1 MKRRLFTSGAVAA
14 ALGPLAVAG
23 AFAQTLP
30 KGVTRIVVGFPPGG
44 GTDVLARL
52 LAQKLG
58 VMWGVPVVV
67 ENRAGAAGIIAAGD
81 VAKSQPDGGTLLMAH
96 INSHGIAPGLQSL
109 SYSAE
114 RDFTPIALVGATP
127 QMLICASNQPVR
139 TLKGLVEL
147 CRSRPGEIIFGS
159 AGNGSA
165 QHLALELFKARA
177 NIDVLHVPYKGSAPL
192 VTDMLGGHVQYS
204 FEGMTTATQYLAG
217 GKMTAIAQTRATRSK
232 SFPAVPTLAESGFEG
247 YEASIWFGLVGP
259 ARMDPALVN
268 RMNKDVNTVLAMPD
282 VIARLDQFGAQDGG
296 GSPQRF
302 GDFMHAERE
311 KWARIIKTA
320 NITVDK

>member
-1 MKRRLFTSGAVAA
+1 MKRRLFAKGAVAA
-14 ALGPLAVAG
+14 TLAATTGV
-23 AFAQTLP
+23 FAQTTSR
-30 KGVTRIVVGFPPGG
+30 GVTKLVVGFPPGG

-58 VMWGVPVVV
+58 VMWGTPVVV
-67 ENRAGAAGIIAAGD
+67 ENRAGAAGMIAAEQ
-81 VAKSQPDGGTLLMAH
+81 VARADPDGSTLLMAH
-96 INSHGIAPGLQSL
+96 INSHGIAPGLQPGL
-109 SYSAE
+109 GYSAE
-114 RDFTPIALVGATP
+114 RDFAPIALVGATP
-127 QMLICASNQPVR
+127 QMLICESNQPVK
-139 TLKGLVEL
+139 TLKGLVAL
-147 CRSRPGEIIFGS
+147 CRSRPGEIVFGS

-192 VTDMLGGHVQYS
+192 VSDMLGGHVQYS
-204 FEGMTTATQYLAG
+204 FEGMTTARQYLGG
-217 GKMTAIAQTRATRSK
+217 GKMTAIAQTRLKRSK

-259 ARMDPALVN
+259 AKMPPATIA

-282 VIARLDQFGAQDGG
+282 VVARLDQFGAEDGG
-296 GSPQRF
+296 GSAQRF

-320 NITVDK
+320 NISVDK

>member
-1 MKRRLFTSGAVAA
+1 MKRRLFTGGAVAA
-14 ALGPLAVAG
+14 TLAATGV
-23 AFAQTLP
+23 FAQTMP
-30 KGVTRIVVGFPPGG
+30 RSVTRLVVGFPPGG

-58 VMWGVPVVV
+58 AMWGVPVVV
-67 ENRAGAAGIIAAGD
+67 ENKAGAAGIIAAGD
-81 VAKSQPDGGTLLMAH
+81 VAKSPPDGSTLLMAH
-96 INSHGIAPGLQSL
+96 INSHGIAPGLQPGL
-109 SYSAE
+109 GYSAE

-217 GKMTAIAQTRATRSK
+217 GKMTAIAQTRARRSK

-259 ARMDPALVN
+259 ARMSPALVN

-282 VIARLDQFGAQDGG
+282 VIARLDQFGAEDGG
-296 GSPQRF
+296 GSAQRF